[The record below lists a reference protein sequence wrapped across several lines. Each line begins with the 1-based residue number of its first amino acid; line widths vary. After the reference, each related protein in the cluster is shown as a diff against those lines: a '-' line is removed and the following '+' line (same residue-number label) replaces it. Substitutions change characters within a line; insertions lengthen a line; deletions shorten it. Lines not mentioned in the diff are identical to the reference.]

1 MKGISKLLEKKFG
14 DLIFSLIC
22 GVVYFI
28 IALYFIM
35 NHTNAGGGFLALSFS
50 PAIICG
56 MALVILKTVRRLLGE
71 KEFGKINML
80 IYAHILLAA
89 VSIILLL
96 GIIF

>member
-1 MKGISKLLEKKFG
+1 MKGISKIIEKKFG

-22 GVVYFI
+22 GMVYFI
-28 IALYFIM
+28 IALYFIL
-35 NHTNAGGGFLALSFS
+35 NHTNTGGGFLALSFS

-56 MALVILKTVRRLLGE
+56 MALVILKTIRRLRDE
-71 KEFGKINML
+71 EAFGKINML
-80 IYAHILLAA
+80 IYAHILLSL